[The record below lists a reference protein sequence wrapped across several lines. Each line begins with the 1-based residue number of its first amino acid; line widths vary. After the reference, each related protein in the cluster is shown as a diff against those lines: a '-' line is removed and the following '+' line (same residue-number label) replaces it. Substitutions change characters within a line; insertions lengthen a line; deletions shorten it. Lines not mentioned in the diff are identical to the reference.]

1 MSCILVFPH
10 TAQVWSASAW
20 SIVTQRT
27 HARVG
32 MALTEMG
39 VADHMATICQPERD
53 RGEGAG
59 FLDEL
64 EVAYT
69 AIDKLPEV
77 EVSRRA

>member
-1 MSCILVFPH
+1 M
-10 TAQVWSASAW
+10 T
-20 SIVTQRT
+20 
-27 HARVG
+27 
-32 MALTEMG
+32 LTEMG
-39 VADHMATICQPERD
+39 VADHMATICQPERY

-77 EVSRRA
+77 KVSRRA